1 MAENTY
7 EKKIAYNRKA
17 RFDYFIMET
26 HEAGIALVGTEV
38 KALRAGKAN
47 LTDCFARIQNHEI
60 IMMNL
65 HISPYDK
72 GNRYNHDPRRPR
84 KLLLRKREITRLEV
98 KVKERGLTL
107 IPLRLYFKGNY
118 AKVELALAKGKAT
131 YDKRESLR
139 KKAAEQDMARD
150 MRIR

>member
-1 MAENTY
+1 MAENKY
-7 EKKIAYNRKA
+7 EKKIADNRKA
-17 RFDYFIMET
+17 RFDYFIIET
-26 HEAGIALVGTEV
+26 HEAGIELVGTEV
-38 KALRAGKAN
+38 KSLRAGKAN
-47 LTDCFARIQNHEI
+47 LKDCYARIKNHEVI
-60 IMMNL
+60 LMNM

-72 GNRYNHDPRRPR
+72 GNRFNHDPLRPR
-84 KLLLRKREITRLEV
+84 RLLLSKREITRLET

-139 KKAAEQDMARD
+139 KKAADQDIARA
-150 MRIR
+150 MRNR